1 MGSAEHLTRRGRRS
15 RLRLALV
22 VALVA
27 SSTGTLLAAAVFTR
41 TTSSTGN
48 TFSTGSVD
56 LTASPATAAI
66 TMTGMVPG
74 DVVTAPITVTNT
86 GTLQLRYA
94 LTSTTTENTLAAQ
107 LDLTVK
113 TGVTTC
119 TTGGFGT
126 DGTVAY
132 GPADLGATTGL
143 NILGNP
149 TQGAQAGDRTL
160 NASANEVLCMQV
172 SLPLSSS
179 DAYQGLTTTAT
190 FAFVAEQTAH
200 NP

>member
-1 MGSAEHLTRRGRRS
+1 MGSAEHLTRGARGR
-15 RLRLALV
+15 RLRLAAV
-22 VALVA
+22 VAVA
-27 SSTGTLLAAAVFTR
+27 ATSAGTLLAAAVFTR

-48 TFSTGSVD
+48 TFSAGTVD
-56 LTASPATAAI
+56 LTAAPATAAI
-66 TMTGMVPG
+66 TMSGMVPG
-74 DVVTAPITVTNT
+74 DTVTAPITVTNT

-94 LTSTTTENTLAAQ
+94 LKSTTTEDTLAAQ

-119 TTGGFGT
+119 TTAGFGV
-126 DGTVAY
+126 DGTTVY
-132 GPADLGATTGL
+132 GPADLGSSTGL

-149 TQGAQAGDRTL
+149 AQGAQAGDRTL
-160 NASANEVLCMQV
+160 NAGANEVLCLQV

-179 DAYQGLTTTAT
+179 DTYQGRTTTAT
-190 FAFVAEQTAH
+190 LDFIAEQTAH